1 MYGAMSNANEVI
13 SNGILVSCPPSIFAI
28 SIENNTMTKQPKTP
42 NAIPIIDADLNNFAI
57 SFCLF
62 FSFNSAISFE
72 IASGTPATDNVRAII
87 YTGKTRRKIPSTSS
101 PAIFCNGI

>member
-1 MYGAMSNANEVI
+1 MTCDTPVGFISPKPWKYPLYTAMYGAMSNANEVI

-62 FSFNSAISFE
+62 F
-72 IASGTPATDNVRAII
+72 VQL
-87 YTGKTRRKIPSTSS
+87 
-101 PAIFCNGI
+101 CN

>member
-1 MYGAMSNANEVI
+1 MTCDTLLVSYHRNLENTLYTPPCMAMSNANEVI

-57 SFCLF
+57 SFAYF
-62 FSFNSAISFE
+62 F
-72 IASGTPATDNVRAII
+72 VQL
-87 YTGKTRRKIPSTSS
+87 
-101 PAIFCNGI
+101 CN